1 MLYMSSV
8 KYTAP
13 EMNVIEFGN
22 EDVCT
27 ASNGWVVI
35 GPDGNPI
42 GGGGIIE
49 ENPDNPIPDT
59 DF

>member
-1 MLYMSSV
+1 MSKV

-13 EMNVIEFGN
+13 EMDIVEFGN

-27 ASNGWVVI
+27 NSMGWT
-35 GPDGNPI
+35 PDGNPSH
-42 GGGGIIE
+42 GFGVVE
-49 ENPDNPIPDT
+49 EGSNGNNYSDN